1 MPRIAII
8 GHSGVVGSALHR
20 AAVRGALEITTAS
33 RSRDADVTLDL
44 ANPAMDLK
52 KLAGCE
58 TIYLCAALTNV
69 DFCEQNIEASRSIN
83 VDGPAQ
89 IAGWCARN
97 GAKLVFF
104 SSDYVFDG
112 RHGPYDENAATNP
125 INVYGRHKAEAED
138 AIARILPERHA
149 VIRTTVVFGI
159 EAARR
164 NFAMRLFDELRAGR
178 AMNVPDDQI
187 GTPTWS
193 NALAEATLRLLRGGA
208 HGVFHA
214 AGPSRMSRYN
224 FALRAAEIL
233 GLDCGLIHPVSTA
246 SLHQSAPRPFEAGLV
261 SVKVPQLPSLDA
273 ALRSFAME
281 LRGGS

>member
-20 AAVRGALEITTAS
+20 AAVRDALEIITAS
-33 RSRDADVTLDL
+33 RSHDADLMIDL
-44 ANPAMDLK
+44 ANPAMDLDR
-52 KLAGCE
+52 LTGCE
-58 TIYLCAALTNV
+58 TVYLCAALTNV
-69 DFCEQNIEASRSIN
+69 DFCEQNTEASRSVN

-97 GAKLVFF
+97 DAKLVFF

-112 RHGPYDENAATNP
+112 RHGPYDETAATNP

-138 AIARILPERHA
+138 AITRILPKRHA
-149 VIRTTVVFGI
+149 IIRTTVVFGM
-159 EAARR
+159 EAARK

-178 AMNVPDDQI
+178 TVNVPDDQI

-193 NALAEATLRLLRGGA
+193 DALAEATLRLSHVGT
-208 HGVFHA
+208 HGVFHV
-214 AGPSRMSRYN
+214 AGPSRMSRYD
-224 FALRAAEIL
+224 FALRAADIL
-233 GLDCGLIHPVSTA
+233 GLDGGLIRTVSTE
-246 SLHQSAPRPFEAGLV
+246 SLRQSAPRPLEAGLI
-261 SVKVPQLPSLDA
+261 SAKVPQLPSLDS